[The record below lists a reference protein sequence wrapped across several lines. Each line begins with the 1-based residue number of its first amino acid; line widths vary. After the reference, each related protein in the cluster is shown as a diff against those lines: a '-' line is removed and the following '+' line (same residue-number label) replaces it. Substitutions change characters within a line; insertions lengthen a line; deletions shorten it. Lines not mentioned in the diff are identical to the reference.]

1 VLINAMQKRHAADPF
16 HGVPWMLMTDPGAAM
31 TSGVFRNLCRAMSIE
46 LVINQVGNARAKG
59 QVEQAHNLVEREFE
73 SALRFQAAE
82 SLEQINDWAG
92 KWMRYYNATA
102 IHTRTRRTRFGV
114 WQLITVEQLRL
125 APSVEVC
132 RELAVST
139 PEYRKVSNLLRVS
152 FRGGQF
158 DVASVPGVMVGEKL
172 LITRNCWRDED
183 TAMAVVIGDDGREHF
198 HVVDRIGIDQFG
210 FAQTSATIGE
220 QYKRHAETATQ
231 ASRKVLEQLAT
242 GTCNEDDARAA
253 RKAKAVP
260 FGGLIDPHKHV
271 SDTVLPSYLPRRG
284 TELMVNSPA
293 VELMPLS
300 HVEAAK
306 WLRMRLGEAW
316 TSEMFAWLQRRF
328 AQGVRQEELSVIE
341 AQLKGPLMDARRPL
355 GLVKMVVGGE

>member
-1 VLINAMQKRHAADPF
+1 
-16 HGVPWMLMTDPGAAM
+16 
-31 TSGVFRNLCRAMSIE
+31 
-46 LVINQVGNARAKG
+46 
-59 QVEQAHNLVEREFE
+59 
-73 SALRFQAAE
+73 
-82 SLEQINDWAG
+82 
-92 KWMRYYNATA
+92 
-102 IHTRTRRTRFGV
+102 
-114 WQLITVEQLRL
+114 
-125 APSVEVC
+125 
-132 RELAVST
+132 
-139 PEYRKVSNLLRVS
+139 
-152 FRGGQF
+152 
-158 DVASVPGVMVGEKL
+158 MVGEKL

-183 TAMAVVIGDDGREHF
+183 SAMAVVIGDDGREHF
-198 HVVDRIGIDQFG
+198 HVVDRIGMDQFG

-220 QYKRHAETATQ
+220 QYKPHAETATQ

-271 SDTVLPSYLPRRG
+271 SDTVLPSYLPRQG
-284 TELMVNSPA
+284 TELKVDLPA
-293 VELMPLS
+293 VELAPLS

-328 AQGVRQEELSVIE
+328 TQGVPQEELSVIE
-341 AQLKGPLMDARRPL
+341 AQLKGPLTDARRPL